1 MGYDCPGLVKDQPG
15 ECDEIGDHAVHGQGL
30 CDQFNGVAGPNTC

>member
-15 ECDEIGDHAVHGQGL
+15 ECDEIGDHAGGQGL